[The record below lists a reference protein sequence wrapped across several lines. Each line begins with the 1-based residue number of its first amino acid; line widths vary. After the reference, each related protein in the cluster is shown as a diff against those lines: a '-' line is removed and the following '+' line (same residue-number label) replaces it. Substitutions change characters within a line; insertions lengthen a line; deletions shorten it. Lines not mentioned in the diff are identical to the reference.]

1 MGDANISWPRLMRAQ
16 TAARYVDERSV
27 RAFRRAVGTLY
38 RLPTKVKGKGERWFR
53 DDLDHALARLKG
65 QPSQIFDARACFD
78 APVQARSRLAASHEG
93 QAPEDRSQGLLLAT
107 SRS

>member
-1 MGDANISWPRLMRAQ
+1 MTHGSYNPVGSWPRLMRAE

-38 RLPTKVKGKGERWFR
+38 PIPVNVKGKGARWLR

-65 QPSQIFDARACFD
+65 QPSQIFDA
-78 APVQARSRLAASHEG
+78 ASV
-93 QAPEDRSQGLLLAT
+93 L
-107 SRS
+107 